1 MYLLFKFVRIIHTKL
16 HQGHMEI
23 ASRKEITMVTQYYPE
38 ISENFQGPVVTSLVK
53 VNIVYWEPVGDI
65 INI

>member
-23 ASRKEITMVTQYYPE
+23 ASKKGITIVSYPE
-38 ISENFQGPVVTSLVK
+38 ISENFQGPGGEGLSLVGFMWILYIG
-53 VNIVYWEPVGDI
+53 NLLEI
-65 INI
+65 